1 MSYCAVYL
9 NRIHREKNL
18 PEKPEDPLILE
29 KSIPYDAEF
38 TFIDFVPSVL
48 TYSSSAHHQVEYHR
62 FSHLIDT
69 ANNWLDKNS
78 HWNIINCETVRLS
91 YRHNVTSMV
100 SRWEQQINPV
110 TPLWSPISRG
120 EFETSL
126 KAFRLWIRRKDK
138 FDSDYYN
145 NNNDDIMFND
155 KFRKLKHLDFIPKRL
170 NENSFETIDQLLE
183 RVNGRLKQPD
193 TLFWNII
200 TLESL
205 KIEANSEWFI
215 DPEISL
221 ADESSRHLTILRLFY
236 EQYKSGDD
244 MNAII
249 LEENDDYPYTV
260 IGIEDFKPELL
271 SAGSFFKRP
280 EFEPFCSLTQ
290 RASRWLNSQYVDYFL
305 NAQSID
311 IKIKSPSKL
320 ETRNCTNI
328 EHGHYIQFLR
338 IVYCKLLPR
347 INNNDSE
354 TIIKR
359 PKSTHE
365 QQQQQQQQTTNQSSS
380 SSSSD
385 NNIIQL
391 CSKVFVATKLDH
403 PLDSMQQRI
412 YNWLHH
418 QDNNQQQNV
427 CILGAE
433 TINVYGKDDDEKV
446 LEKKTSD
453 CFYGNR
459 LGSLNTFT
467 FKAIRLYYC
476 QIPIIGDND
485 HDDNDFIDKD
495 SRAKYY
501 RCTGKTFQ
509 RKKSRNFTYS
519 NSNSNNN
526 NREKSL
532 QRKNSKLKIIHSN
545 SFRMNNVTI
554 KQSSM
559 NEKLDEKESNRI
571 GFIKSLRRSKSHIQN
586 HHSTSCNCM

>member
-29 KSIPYDAEF
+29 KSIPHDGEF
-38 TFIDFVPSVL
+38 TFVDFVPSVL
-48 TYSSSAHHQVEYHR
+48 TYSSSAHEVKYHQ

-69 ANNWLDKNS
+69 ANAWIAKNLQ
-78 HWNIINCETVRLS
+78 WNIINCETVRLS

-110 TPLWSPISRG
+110 TPLLSPISRG

-126 KAFRLWIRRKDK
+126 KAFRLWIRRKDQIDND
-138 FDSDYYN
+138 FY
-145 NNNDDIMFND
+145 NDDIMFND
-155 KFRKLKHLDFIPKRL
+155 KFRRIKYLDFIPKRL

-183 RVNGRLKQPD
+183 RINIRLKQPD
-193 TLFWNII
+193 TIFWNII

-221 ADESSRHLTILRLFY
+221 VDESSRHLTILRLFY
-236 EQYKSGDD
+236 EEYTNTGD
-244 MNAII
+244 MNVTIF
-249 LEENDDYPYTV
+249 EENDDYTYTV
-260 IGIEDFKPELL
+260 IGIEDFKPELI

-280 EFEPFCSLTQ
+280 KFERFCSLTQ
-290 RASRWLNSQYVDYFL
+290 RASRWLNSHYVDYFL

-311 IKIKSPSKL
+311 IKIKSASKL

-347 INNNDSE
+347 INNDLS
-354 TIIKR
+354 TIQR
-359 PKSTHE
+359 PKSCEPTTTTTTTLN
-365 QQQQQQQQTTNQSSS
+365 QQL
-380 SSSSD
+380 D
-385 NNIIQL
+385 IIQL

-412 YNWLHH
+412 YNWLRL
-418 QDNNQQQNV
+418 DNNHNV

-446 LEKKTSD
+446 LEKKTYES
-453 CFYGNR
+453 FYGNR
-459 LGSLNTFT
+459 LGSLNTYT

-476 QIPIIGDND
+476 QIPTGDDLIENR
-485 HDDNDFIDKD
+485 
-495 SRAKYY
+495 SKYY
-501 RCTGKTFQ
+501 RKDTTFP
-509 RKKSRNFTYS
+509 RKKSKNFSSSNTNDNNDNRN
-519 NSNSNNN
+519 
-526 NREKSL
+526 KSL
-532 QRKNSKLKIIHSN
+532 QRKNSRLKIFHSN
-545 SFRMNNVTI
+545 SFG
-554 KQSSM
+554 M
-559 NEKLDEKESNRI
+559 NEQRSPTTTTTTTTKVNRKLDDKESTI
-571 GFIKSLRRSKSHIQN
+571 GFLKSLRRSQSQIEN
-586 HHSTSCNCM
+586 HTKSCNCM